1 MRRPGLRNSVI
12 SQLPTSGYGTLPRVI
27 SSHSTTPND
36 HCSGDDDND
45 DGGGECTQ
53 ANNNSVLQTCFC
65 LLLPVVCTRRN

>member
-36 HCSGDDDND
+36 HCSGDDDSDDD
-45 DGGGECTQ
+45 DGGGTQ
-53 ANNNSVLQTCFC
+53 ANNNSALQTWFC
-65 LLLPVVCTRRN
+65 LLSPVVCTRRN

>member
-36 HCSGDDDND
+36 HCSYDDSN
-45 DGGGECTQ
+45 GGEGTQ
-53 ANNNSVLQTCFC
+53 ANNESVLQTWFC
-65 LLLPVVCTRRN
+65 LLSSVVCTRRN